1 MADPGGCEKW
11 GFCALVRAFAVQYM
25 VALVH
30 EIMTSFEMLSSINAT
45 VMSAETKM
53 LEGIFSFFITLN
65 L

>member
-11 GFCALVRAFAVQYM
+11 GFCALVRTFAVQYM

-45 VMSAETKM
+45 VMSAETQM